1 MVDFESV
8 ASWDEFVVQVRLL
21 IAAERATEAERYEA
35 LMIGEA
41 RHELWAS
48 SGHTYPKLIEV
59 SGLGEAARYV
69 GYKRA
74 RERMSI
80 EQIREIGVAA
90 AIVAA
95 RLPTDEQCR
104 EVIAESRAFVD
115 ANSYAPPERT
125 ARTFA
130 RSVAARAA
138 GAETAGTPHRSYEA
152 LLAEVK
158 VLRSRCAEQEQTI
171 AALRAEIKT
180 LRAKRSKPA
189 PQGSKAA

>member
-1 MVDFESV
+1 MVDFE
-8 ASWDEFVVQVRLL
+8 AIATWDEFAGEVRRL

-35 LMIGEA
+35 LMLGEA
-41 RHELWAS
+41 RSDLWAS

-59 SGLGEAARYV
+59 SGLGEAARYA

-74 RERMSI
+74 RERLGI
-80 EQIREIGVAA
+80 EDIREIGVAA
-90 AIVAA
+90 AIVAS

-104 EVIAESRAFVD
+104 EVIAESRAFVE
-115 ANSYAPPERT
+115 ANAYAPPERT

-158 VLRSRCAEQEQTI
+158 VLRVRCAEHEQTI
-171 AALRAEIKT
+171 AALRAELKAIRGK
-180 LRAKRSKPA
+180 RAKPSSRSN
-189 PQGSKAA
+189 AA